1 MSLKDKDYLRT
12 FETSTRMQAVPV
24 SFPVTVIKH
33 SDQKKVEEGKGL
45 FRLTFP
51 GHGPS
56 LREVMVRNSRQ
67 EP

>member
-1 MSLKDKDYLRT
+1 
-12 FETSTRMQAVPV
+12 MQAVPV